1 MNETR
6 RNGFTLVELL
16 VVIAIIG
23 VLVALLLPA
32 VQSAREAARRSQCS
46 SNMRQ
51 IGLALHQYHDSHE
64 AFPPLRTG
72 TANETAWG
80 LFSFQVALLP
90 YIEQKPLYDDII
102 ASDWATKDAGQ
113 LYYYQYNW
121 DREDFWGNKRISSLA
136 CPSDGAAREP
146 SWYYK
151 HQPASYMGSLGDCL
165 RNTDETDTN
174 TRGFFPG
181 GNGYIGVKCNNFST
195 IVDGTSNTAA
205 LSETCVAKEAYD
217 RNTKSG
223 IVIETSLI
231 PSVCQLHGMND
242 QNRTQIYGETT
253 YYTRGWSF
261 VDGRSRAIT
270 FQTILPPNSVSCAED
285 ELPKN
290 PGHGYGIMS
299 VSSNHADGV
308 NVCMVDA
315 SVRFVI
321 DSIHCGDPDWDVTE
335 GSKFFPSNDNEPTAE
350 SPFGV
355 WGAMGT
361 VDGGETVSV
370 P

>member
-1 MNETR
+1 MNEKPR
-6 RNGFTLVELL
+6 IGFTLVELL

-32 VQSAREAARRSQCS
+32 VQAARESARRSQCA

-64 AFPPLRTG
+64 MFPPLRTG

-80 LFSFQVALLP
+80 LYSFQVALLP
-90 YIEQKPLYDDII
+90 YIEQRALYNGIVD
-102 ASDWATKDAGQ
+102 SDWASKDAGN
-113 LYYYQYNW
+113 LYYYQYCW
-121 DREDFWGNKRISSLA
+121 DREDYWGNKRIPSLS
-136 CPSDGAAREP
+136 CPSDGAAKEP
-146 SWYYK
+146 SWYYN
-151 HQPASYMGSLGDCL
+151 HQTASYMGSLGDCL

-181 GNGYIGVKCNNFST
+181 GSGYTGVKCNSFSS
-195 IVDGTSNTAA
+195 IVDGTSNTVA
-205 LSETCVAKEAYD
+205 LAETCVAKQAYD
-217 RNTKSG
+217 VNTKTG
-223 IVIETSLI
+223 IAIETSLI

-242 QNRTQIYGETT
+242 QNRNIIYGETT

-270 FQTILPPNSVSCAED
+270 FQTILPPNSVSCSED

-290 PGHGYGIMS
+290 PGHGYGMTTTTS
-299 VSSNHADGV
+299 YHADGV
-308 NVCMVDA
+308 NVCLVDA
-315 SVRFVI
+315 SVRFI
-321 DSIHCGDPDWDVTE
+321 SDSIHCGDPDWDVTE
-335 GSKFFPSNDNEPTAE
+335 GSKFFPTNDNEPVGA

-361 VDGGETVSV
+361 VNGGETLS